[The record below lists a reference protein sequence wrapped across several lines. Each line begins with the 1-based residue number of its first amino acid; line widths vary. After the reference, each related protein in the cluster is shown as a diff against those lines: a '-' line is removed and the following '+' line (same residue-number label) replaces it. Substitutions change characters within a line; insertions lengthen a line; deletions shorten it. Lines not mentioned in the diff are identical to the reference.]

1 VGQRRLALSLAKG
14 EMALAT
20 ATMTATYIRL
30 LDDEG
35 LGLSEIGGKGQSLA
49 RLASAGLPVP
59 NGFHIT
65 TAAYN
70 EFVSQHHLEEM
81 IKAQL
86 VTGETAG
93 QAAAIAALFAER
105 DIPPKIAAAVL
116 WAYHRLGSPRVAVR
130 SSATAE
136 DLPDASFAG
145 QQESFLN
152 VVGDD
157 QLLAAVHRCWAS
169 LWTARAISYRARHGI
184 QADTVSLAV
193 VVQELIDA
201 DASGIMFTADP
212 VTGDDTLIEINATWG
227 LGEAVVGGQVTPDT
241 ITVERAS
248 GRIMRTVI
256 NAKTIMTGLTD
267 GGTTALSVSK
277 DRQDA
282 PAVTESQVPKLVA
295 LAIMVEDLFKD
306 PMDIEWCR
314 RDDQLFVL
322 QARPI
327 TTAIH
332 PDPWNDSRSGDFL
345 WTNTNVG
352 EAIPDVMTPATWS
365 MVQVFLTDAMATA
378 SIPPYVG
385 YGRIGGRIYLNLS
398 VTMTLS
404 AVVGVSEKRYRSL
417 TEEVFGRLPDDLE
430 IPPVKARRIDIIR
443 AVLPMG
449 VHVLR
454 EARRDVK
461 VLDTY
466 LAAHPALCDRRR
478 AQITKIAWPTE
489 LADLWTDVLN
499 AEFHRVSWMLSAA
512 TRSSGASFITTR
524 KRLQR
529 LVGDAAANA
538 LTAGLGGQGGQLASL
553 GLLDGLE
560 QLAAGEIDPDT
571 FNRRYGHRGPH
582 EFEIS
587 LPRPGEDPDWIDK
600 QLAARAAS
608 ATSYHDLLRA
618 QEEKRSEAWA
628 ELEQRHRL
636 HARTLHRQLQSW
648 AKISRDRE
656 RARSEVI
663 RYFWVLRT
671 YALKAGELTR
681 LGDDIFFLD
690 KAEIVRVL
698 QGETISSRLIK
709 QRRAAYQAYSALPPY
724 PALIRGT
731 FNPYVWAAD
740 PNRRSDLFVEGSV
753 SEADVAVRGFP
764 GSAGVVEAPV
774 RLINDAA
781 DGAALLPGE
790 VLVTTI
796 TNVGWTPLFP
806 RAAAVITDVGAP
818 LSHAAIVARELGIP
832 AVVGC
837 GNATMRLRTGDRVRV
852 DGTAGTVEVL
862 R

>member
-1 VGQRRLALSLAKG
+1 
-14 EMALAT
+14 MA
-20 ATMTATYIRL
+20 ATYIRPL
-30 LDDEG
+30 AHEG

-65 TAAYN
+65 TAAYDD
-70 EFVSQHHLEEM
+70 FVAENYLEDP

-86 VTGETAG
+86 AAVNDPASQPPD
-93 QAAAIAALFAER
+93 QAASGIAALITSHE
-105 DIPPKIAAAVL
+105 IPPAVAADIVG
-116 WAYHRLGSPRVAVR
+116 AYQRLGSPPVAVR

-136 DLPDASFAG
+136 DLPEASFAG
-145 QQESFLN
+145 QQETLLN
-152 VVGDD
+152 VSGND
-157 QLLAAVHRCWAS
+157 QLLEAVRHCWAS
-169 LWTARAISYRARHGI
+169 LWTTRAISYRAQHQMESDKI
-184 QADTVSLAV
+184 SIAV

-201 DASGIMFTADP
+201 QASGIAFTADP
-212 VTGDDTLIEINATWG
+212 VTGDDTMIEINAGWG
-227 LGEAVVGGQVTPDT
+227 LGEAIVGGQVTPDA

-248 GRIMRTVI
+248 RRIMRTVI
-256 NAKTIMTGLTD
+256 STKTVMTQIRD
-267 GGTTALSVSK
+267 GGTAAVPVPKQRQNAPALS
-277 DRQDA
+277 
-282 PAVTESQVPKLVA
+282 ESQALRLVDLA
-295 LAIMVEDLFKD
+295 LMAEDLCKT
-306 PMDIEWCR
+306 PVDIEWCR
-314 RDDQLFVL
+314 TGDQFFVM

-327 TTAIH
+327 TGAIH

-398 VTMTLS
+398 VMMTLS
-404 AVVGVSEKRYRSL
+404 ASVGVNQRSYRSL
-417 TEEVFGRLPDDLE
+417 SEEVFGKLPDDLE
-430 IPPVKARRIDIIR
+430 IPPVKARWRDIIR
-443 AVLPMG
+443 AVLP
-449 VHVLR
+449 VALHVLG
-454 EARRDVK
+454 EARRDAR
-461 VLDTY
+461 VLDAY
-466 LAAHPALCDRRR
+466 LVAHPALCDRRR
-478 AQITKIAWPTE
+478 AQIAAISTPVE

-529 LVGDAAANA
+529 LIGDAGANA
-538 LTAGLGGQGGQLASL
+538 LTAGLAGEAGQLASL

-560 QLAAGEIDPDT
+560 QLAAGELDRDT

-587 LPRPGEDPDWIDK
+587 LPRPGEDPTWIDT
-600 QLAARAAS
+600 QLAARATS
-608 ATSYHDLLRA
+608 STSYLEMLGA
-618 QEEKRSEAWA
+618 QEEKRKEAWA
-628 ELEQRHRL
+628 ELEQVHPM
-636 HARTLHRQLQSW
+636 HARILHHQLQRW

-663 RYFWVLRT
+663 RYFWVLRA
-671 YALKAGELTR
+671 YAVQAGELTG

-698 QGETISSRLIK
+698 QGETSSSTLINR
-709 QRRAAYQAYSALPPY
+709 RRAAYQAYSALPKY
-724 PALIRGT
+724 PALIRGA
-731 FNPYVWAAD
+731 FNPYTWAAD
-740 PNRRSDLFVEGSV
+740 PNRRSDIFVEGSI
-753 SEADVAVRGFP
+753 SEANVAIRGFP

-774 RLINDAA
+774 RMLSDAA
-781 DGAALLPGE
+781 DGAALQSGE

-806 RAAAVITDVGAP
+806 RAAAVVTDVGAP

-837 GNATMRLRTGDRVRV
+837 GNATMRLKTGDRVRV

>member
-1 VGQRRLALSLAKG
+1 
-14 EMALAT
+14 
-20 ATMTATYIRL
+20 MTATYIRSL
-30 LDDEG
+30 PDEG
-35 LGLSEIGGKGQSLA
+35 LGLDEIGGKGQFLA

-65 TAAYN
+65 TAGYDD
-70 EFVSQHHLEEM
+70 FVARHRLGEPIQ
-81 IKAQL
+81 AQL
-86 VTGETAG
+86 
-93 QAAAIAALFAER
+93 AAAPDPADEATGHVASAIYALFTDHEIPAEIAA
-105 DIPPKIAAAVL
+105 DVL
-116 WAYHRLGSPRVAVR
+116 RAYHQLGSPRVAVR

-136 DLPDASFAG
+136 DLPRASFAG

-157 QLLAAVHRCWAS
+157 QLLQAVSRCWAS
-169 LWTARAISYRARHGI
+169 LWTARAIGYRARHHTPTDKI
-184 QADTVSLAV
+184 SMAV
-193 VVQELIDA
+193 VVQEIIDA
-201 DASGIMFTADP
+201 DASGILFTADP
-212 VTGDDTLIEINATWG
+212 VTGDDTMIEINAAWG

-241 ITVERAS
+241 ISVERAS

-256 NAKTIMTGLTD
+256 NTKTIMTGLTS
-267 GGTTALSVSK
+267 GGTAVLPVPM
-277 DRQDA
+277 DQQNA
-282 PAVTESQVPKLVA
+282 PVLTESQALQLVD

-314 RDDQLFVL
+314 KDDQFWVL

-398 VTMTLS
+398 VTTTLS
-404 AVVGVSEKRYRSL
+404 AAVGINRRIYRSL

-430 IPPVKARRIDIIR
+430 IPPVKARRRDILR
-443 AVLPMG
+443 AVLPMAL
-449 VHVLR
+449 HVLG
-454 EARRDVK
+454 EARRDAK
-461 VLDTY
+461 VLDAY
-466 LAAHPALCDRRR
+466 LSEHPALCDRRR
-478 AQITKIAWPTE
+478 AEIAAVAKPVE
-489 LADLWTDVLN
+489 LAELWTDVLSL
-499 AEFHRVSWMLSAA
+499 EFHRVSWMLSAA
-512 TRSSGASFITTR
+512 TRSSGASFVTTR
-524 KRLQR
+524 RRLQN

-538 LTAGLGGQGGQLASL
+538 LTAGLGGQAGQLASL

-560 QLAAGEIDPDT
+560 KVAAGEIGRDT
-571 FNRRYGHRGPH
+571 FNRHYGHRGPH

-587 LPRPGEDPDWIDK
+587 LPRSGEDPDWIDRH
-600 QLAARAAS
+600 LAARAAS
-608 ATSYHDLLRA
+608 AANYREMLRA
-618 QEEKRSEAWA
+618 QEEKRQEAWA
-628 ELEQRHRL
+628 ELERRHPV
-636 HARTLHRQLQSW
+636 HARILHHQLRVW

-663 RYFWVLRT
+663 RYFWVLRA
-671 YALKAGELTR
+671 YALRVGELTG
-681 LGDDIFFLD
+681 LGEDVFFLD
-690 KAEIVRVL
+690 KAEIIRVL
-698 QGETISSRLIK
+698 LGETVSPKLIK
-709 QRRAAYQAYSALPPY
+709 RRRAAYQAYSALPPY
-724 PALIRGT
+724 PTLIRGY
-731 FNPYVWAAD
+731 FNPYSWAAD
-740 PNRRSDLFVEGSV
+740 PNRRSDIYIEGSLA
-753 SEADVAVRGFP
+753 EADVAVRGFP

-774 RLINDAA
+774 RVLSDAA
-781 DGAALLPGE
+781 DGAALQPGE